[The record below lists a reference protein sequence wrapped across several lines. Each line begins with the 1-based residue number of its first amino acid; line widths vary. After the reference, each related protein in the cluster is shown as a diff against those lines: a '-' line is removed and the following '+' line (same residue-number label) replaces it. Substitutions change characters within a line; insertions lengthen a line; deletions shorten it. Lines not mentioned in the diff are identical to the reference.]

1 MSQQPSTKVTAND
14 KCHNIASTNVTAND
28 KCHNFA
34 STNVTANDKCHNF
47 VSTNVTANDKCR
59 NFASTNVTANDK
71 CHNSIMITNDKCHNL
86 PTNVSRHAYH
96 LDRLSHSFIGRRIL
110 HLVRDPYYL
119 YFLKVIYYPSYSMNK
134 FVTNKSKLPQDGAQV
149 FPYMG

>member
-1 MSQQPSTKVTAND
+1 MSQQPSTKVTANG
-14 KCHNIASTNVTAND
+14 KCQNIASTNVTAND

-34 STNVTANDKCHNF
+34 STNVTANDKC
-47 VSTNVTANDKCR
+47 R
-59 NFASTNVTANDK
+59 NFASANVTANDK

-110 HLVRDPYYL
+110 YLVRDPYYL
-119 YFLKVIYYPSYSMNK
+119 YFLKVIYHPLYSMNK

-149 FPYMG
+149 FPYMGWLAIMWPSERVTW